1 MNYPINNI
9 MKHSLI
15 LAVALLCLTGCKQI
29 TKNETTPVEKKHSL
43 VAYFSA
49 TGTTGAV
56 AELLAQA
63 VDADLFEIQPME
75 LYSDSDLN
83 WRDSQ
88 SRSSIEMRDS
98 LSRPI
103 LSAMPV
109 DFLQYDTIF
118 IGFPIWWGVA
128 PHIINSFLEAADF
141 AGKNLVLF
149 ATSSSSPIEPVIANL
164 RYTYPQYRFEEG
176 RLLNNITPADLS
188 QWVEDLRK

>member
-1 MNYPINNI
+1 
-9 MKHSLI
+9 MKHSLF
-15 LAVALLCLTGCKQI
+15 LAAVLLCLTGCKQL
-29 TKNETTPVEKKHSL
+29 TKNDTSEVEKKHTL

-63 VDADLFEIQPME
+63 ADADLFEIQPVE

-83 WRDSQ
+83 WRDDQ

-149 ATSSSSPIEPVIANL
+149 ATSGSSPIEPAVANL
-164 RYTYPQYRFEEG
+164 RYTYPQYSFDDG
-176 RLLNNITPADLS
+176 RLLNNMTPADLT
-188 QWVEDLRK
+188 QWVEELRN